1 MSIFKNIVGGFSKGI
16 KGIAGTALTG
26 LGGLLGGGGIG
37 ATVSMLPKVAGT
49 LPKIGRAVLPGV
61 GSVAGGAI
69 GGMIAG
75 GVGGG
80 GRPRRRGRGFS
91 ARDIRQ
97 TRRMLALVRDV
108 EKSCPTR
115 RRSSAPRRVCR

>member
-1 MSIFKNIVGGFSKGI
+1 MSIFDKVVGGFSKGI

-26 LGGLLGGGGIG
+26 LGGLIGGGGIG
-37 ATVSMLPKVAGT
+37 ATVSMLPKIAGGGG
-49 LPKIGRAVLPGV
+49 LSKIGRAVLPGV
-61 GSVAGGAI
+61 GSVAGGIA

-75 GVGGG
+75 GGGG

-97 TRRMLALVRDV
+97 TRRMLALVRD
-108 EKSCPTR
+108 
-115 RRSSAPRRVCR
+115 